1 MKPVFMIKNIKDT
14 GYSKNVGADESH
26 LKLSIVSENGIK
38 FNGIGFN
45 LGKHYNIISKGN
57 LFDIV
62 CTIEENHWNGNTSLQ
77 LSVKDIRFETSS

>member
-45 LGKHYNIISKGN
+45 LGKYYNTISKGN